1 MSKTSTKK
9 PADISTRQKLQRYT
23 LEQVAASKKGW
34 RIEAKGDT
42 LVVRR

>member
-1 MSKTSTKK
+1 MSKTSNKK

-23 LEQVAASKKGW
+23 LEQASASRKGW
-34 RIEAKGDT
+34 RVEAKGDT